1 MTIPIITYISLVFT
15 MLCWGGTFVAGRFL
29 AGSVPPANAA
39 FLRFTIAT
47 LVLALMVRLID
58 GRILVPPRKQWLP
71 LLLLGMTGV
80 LTYNILFFTGLQ
92 YIEAGRASLII
103 ALNPLAITIGAV
115 IILGE
120 RLTYSQLGGIFISL
134 IGALFVISNGHP
146 SIIFSGGFGVGEI
159 AILGCVASWTAFSL
173 IGRIV
178 LKSLSPISSVFFASL
193 VGTILL
199 FPLSLK
205 NALITDIISYS
216 IYDWTSVIFLGLFGT
231 AISFS
236 LYYRAIRTIGASRS
250 CVFINLVPLF
260 SILLSWL
267 ILGESVKLPVL
278 AGGIC
283 ILTGVY
289 LTNRSPKQ

>member
-1 MTIPIITYISLVFT
+1 MAIPIITYISLVFT
-15 MLCWGGTFVAGRFL
+15 MLFWGGTFVAGRFL

-47 LVLALMVRLID
+47 LILALMVRLID

-71 LLLLGMTGV
+71 VLLLGMTGV

-120 RLTYSQLGGIFISL
+120 RLTYIQFGGIFISL

-159 AILGCVASWTAFSL
+159 AILGCVVSWTAFSL
-173 IGRIV
+173 IGRTV

-205 NALITDIISYS
+205 NALITDIPSYS

-236 LYYRAIRTIGASRS
+236 LYYQAIRKIGASRA

-267 ILGESVKLPVL
+267 ILEESVKLSVL
-278 AGGIC
+278 AGGLC

-289 LTNRSPKQ
+289 LTNRSPKK